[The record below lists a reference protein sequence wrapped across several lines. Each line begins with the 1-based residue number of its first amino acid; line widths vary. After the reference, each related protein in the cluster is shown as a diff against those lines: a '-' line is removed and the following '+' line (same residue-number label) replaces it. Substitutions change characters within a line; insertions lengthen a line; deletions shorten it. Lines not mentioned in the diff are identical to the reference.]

1 MICFILCS
9 LFKSS
14 CWFSPDRS
22 LHGVFD
28 LVDKGGL
35 SLCTSVYSPPWGYR
49 VIDLQFSQPP
59 LCTWEHR
66 QVPSGLNQGQVF
78 LLRPSIPPEGEAV
91 ELITQQPHQN
101 HFQLAITDHPV
112 SQAEL

>member
-1 MICFILCS
+1 MGSLILLTREGCLS
-9 LFKSS
+9 AL
-14 CWFSPDRS
+14 
-22 LHGVFD
+22 VFTA
-28 LVDKGGL
+28 LLWV
-35 SLCTSVYSPPWGYR
+35 YR

-78 LLRPSIPPEGEAV
+78 LLHPCIPPEGEAV

-101 HFQLAITDHPV
+101 HFQLAIIDHPV